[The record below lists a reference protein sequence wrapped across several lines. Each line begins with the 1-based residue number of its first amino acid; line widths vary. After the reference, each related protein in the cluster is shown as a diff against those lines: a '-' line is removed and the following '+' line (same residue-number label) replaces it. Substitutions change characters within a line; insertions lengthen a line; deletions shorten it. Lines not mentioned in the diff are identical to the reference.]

1 MTKEKPRN
9 LPASVRQRLMNVARS
24 QQEDFQL
31 VLTRYAL
38 ERLLYRL
45 SQSEHRDVFVLKG
58 AMLFQLWG
66 DQPHRPTRDLDLLGR
81 GDNSIPRFERIFRE
95 VCELAV
101 EEDGLVFSAKSVRG
115 DTIKEDQEYEGL
127 RLNLDCRLE
136 NARIPIQIDIG
147 FGDVVTPAAVEVT
160 YPVLLDFPAPVLPAY
175 SRESVVAEKFQAM
188 VMLGIVN
195 SRMKDFYDLWVL
207 ARQFEFQGPV
217 LCQAIRATFERR
229 RTSVPAEVPV
239 ALSSEFTQDRGKQ
252 TQWRAFTGKGK
263 LEIGGTGLGEVVD
276 FLRGFLM
283 PCQGSGRPLSKH
295 VRQQKATCNAL
306 QCLPADIEWTA
317 SPIG

>member
-9 LPASVRQRLMNVARS
+9 LAASVRQRLMNLARA
-24 QQEDFQL
+24 QNEDFQL

-95 VCELAV
+95 VCDLAV
-101 EEDGLVFSAKSVRG
+101 EEDGLVFNAKSVRG

-147 FGDVVTPAAVEVT
+147 FGDVVTPAATEVT

-188 VMLGIVN
+188 VMLGIAN

-207 ARQFEFQGPV
+207 ARQFEFQGPM

-229 RTSVPAEVPV
+229 RTPVPAEVPV
-239 ALSSEFTQDRGKQ
+239 ALSSEFAQDQGKQ
-252 TQWRAFTGKGK
+252 TQWRAFIGKGK
-263 LEIGGTGLGEVVD
+263 LDTGGAGLDEIVD
-276 FLRGFLM
+276 ALRGFLM
-283 PCQGSGRPLSKH
+283 PAAKAVAAGEVLEMVWPAFGPWQPL
-295 VRQQKATCNAL
+295 
-306 QCLPADIEWTA
+306 
-317 SPIG
+317 